1 LCSCWGF
8 FNGTNLY
15 ENDKGFYEDGKLIL
29 VLELEQDY
37 LFAAVNGVCPEITFA
52 AQDPK
57 LSKELGERFRHV
69 SNLNPSSTTYLI
81 ANGIS
86 QDVSKRAYHERLSQF
101 VKTISTLLQHGGL
114 DETIYSR

>member
-15 ENDKGFYEDGKLIL
+15 EYDKGFYEDGKLIL

-37 LFAAVNGVCPEITFA
+37 LFAAVNEVCPEMPFA

-57 LSKELGERFRHV
+57 LSKELGNASATLVTSTRVHHLISPLMEYHRMSSNEHITSDLV
-69 SNLNPSSTTYLI
+69 SSS
-81 ANGIS
+81 
-86 QDVSKRAYHERLSQF
+86 
-101 VKTISTLLQHGGL
+101 KTISTLLQHGGL

>member
-29 VLELEQDY
+29 VPELEQDC